1 MLDTRI
7 AEDLETKMPEE
18 KGTEATSQLAKE
30 KKRRALTL
38 KQKKLVKA
46 LPNSES
52 IAEAGR
58 KAGYSGRDSAHTAMK
73 TVREKM
79 PGLMDRLGLTDEA
92 LVNNY
97 LRPGLDAMKTEFFAD
112 KGVVIETRDVISWG
126 DRRGFLDMAFKVKGS
141 YPRNTD
147 AGDGGNGA
155 LPEGFALRLEFID
168 GGRAQSVTASV
179 ATRRGSGQQPVVD
192 AEVHSNA
199 G

>member
-1 MLDTRI
+1 M
-7 AEDLETKMPEE
+7 EQE
-18 KGTEATSQLAKE
+18 KGTEATSQPAKG
-30 KKRRALTL
+30 KKRALTL

-46 LPNSES
+46 LAVEETQ
-52 IAEAGR
+52 AEAG
-58 KAGYSGRDSAHTAMK
+58 KVAGYTTRQATNQALK
-73 TVREKM
+73 TIKEKM
-79 PGLMDRLGLTDEA
+79 PQLMDRLGLTDEA
-92 LVNNY
+92 LIDKY
-97 LRPGLDAMKTEFFAD
+97 LRPGLEANKTEFFAD

-179 ATRRGSGQQPVVD
+179 ATRRGSGQQPVLD
-192 AEVHSNA
+192 AEVHPNA